1 MCTDLRVVVALA
13 DMTCPIIADAR
24 SPPAVVCC
32 VVWSLLV
39 GLEIYNKKKRRDIE
53 DTRRHDE
60 HNDMRFSICMYFIC
74 NIVCWDCVEIQN
86 TRSVTT
92 QRLNTKRT
100 ATGANAQSNAW
111 T

>member
-39 GLEIYNKKKRRDIE
+39 GLEIYKKKKRRDIE

-60 HNDMRFSICMYFIC
+60 HNDMRFSICTLYVIL
-74 NIVCWDCVEIQN
+74 CVGIAWKYKIQGL
-86 TRSVTT
+86 S
-92 QRLNTKRT
+92 QRRD
-100 ATGANAQSNAW
+100 
-111 T
+111 